1 MREAAVSSSYQRSTG
16 SFDQSPTDYNAESED
31 SSMMH
36 RVGQAAMIVSG
47 VALVAL
53 AARRAATG
61 HRIVPQALAQ
71 RASDAVA
78 PAPIET
84 AVTIGKPAAE
94 LYAFWRRFENL
105 PQFMRHLDE
114 VTDLGGGRSHWVG
127 KSPLGFSVEWDAEI
141 VEDRPDQLISWR
153 SLPGAQI
160 HNAGTVFFDEA
171 AAGRGTIV
179 RVSMELASANPV
191 GQAVGKVL
199 APMTERQVTE
209 DLRRFKQL
217 METGEIPT
225 TEGQSHG
232 TRSFL
237 GAHVHN
243 PL

>member
-1 MREAAVSSSYQRSTG
+1 VREAATSSSYQRSTG
-16 SFDQSPTDYNAESED
+16 SFDQSLTDYNAESED
-31 SSMMH
+31 TGMMY

-53 AARRAATG
+53 AARRASTG
-61 HRIVPQALAQ
+61 HRILPQALTQ

-84 AVTIGKPAAE
+84 AVTIGRPAAE

-105 PQFMRHLDE
+105 PQFMRHLDQ

-127 KSPLGFSVEWDAEI
+127 KSPLGFSVEWDAET

-171 AAGRGTIV
+171 AAGRGTTV
-179 RVSMELASANPV
+179 RVSMELASAHPV

-225 TEGQSHG
+225 TDGQTHG
-232 TRSFL
+232 ARSFL

>member
-1 MREAAVSSSYQRSTG
+1 MRDDVTSSSYQRSTG
-16 SFDQSPTDYNAESED
+16 SFDQSLTDYNVESED
-31 SSMMH
+31 TGMIY

-53 AARRAATG
+53 AARRATG
-61 HRIVPQALAQ
+61 HRLVPQSLAQ

-84 AVTIGKPAAE
+84 AITIGKPAAE

-114 VTDLGGGRSHWVG
+114 VTDLGDGRSHWVG
-127 KSPLGFSVEWDAEI
+127 KSPLGFKVEWDAET
-141 VEDRPDQLISWR
+141 VEDRPNQLISWR

-199 APMTERQVTE
+199 APITERQVTE

-225 TEGQSHG
+225 IDGQSHG
-232 TRSFL
+232 TRSFI